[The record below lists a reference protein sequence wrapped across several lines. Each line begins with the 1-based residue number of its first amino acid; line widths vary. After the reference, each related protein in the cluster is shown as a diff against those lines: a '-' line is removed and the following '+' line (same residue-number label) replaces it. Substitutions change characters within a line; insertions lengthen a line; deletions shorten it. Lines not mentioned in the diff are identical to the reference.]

1 MFRPTVS
8 VLLCGHNIYLINIFD
23 QFLGG
28 GGRRVGRNSWRMG
41 KIEKVQTLRI
51 LLLQFPR
58 NRLQC
63 AFTWHILG
71 LLSFISIE
79 LFLKCDDFE
88 ISDLKPN

>member
-1 MFRPTVS
+1 MFRLTVS

-23 QFLGG
+23 QFLEGG
-28 GGRRVGRNSWRMG
+28 EKRVGRNSWRMG
-41 KIEKVQTLRI
+41 KIEKVQTLQI

-63 AFTWHILG
+63 AFTWHILR

>member
-1 MFRPTVS
+1 MFRLTVS

-28 GGRRVGRNSWRMG
+28 GTRVGRNSWRMG
-41 KIEKVQTLRI
+41 KIEKVQTLQI

-58 NRLQC
+58 NSLQC
-63 AFTWHILG
+63 GFTWHILE
-71 LLSFISIE
+71 LLLFISIE

>member
-1 MFRPTVS
+1 MFRLTVS
-8 VLLCGHNIYLINIFD
+8 VLLCGHNIYPINIFD

-28 GGRRVGRNSWRMG
+28 GRRVSRNSWRMG
-41 KIEKVQTLRI
+41 KIEKVQTLQI

-63 AFTWHILG
+63 GFTWHILE

-79 LFLKCDDFE
+79 LFFE
-88 ISDLKPN
+88 M